1 MPNGFVNWRQAY
13 HVAKSDR
20 NRESPDADSYRHNT
34 RRGFRAIE
42 NAGMEDDMGSG
53 NKAICLW
60 FVLMLFTGIMMLKGT
75 YDQPKMLVALI
86 AFSFFSSAWFFMDG
100 LLSAMR
106 PAQPKVELTSDVE
119 TKES

>member
-1 MPNGFVNWRQAY
+1 
-13 HVAKSDR
+13 
-20 NRESPDADSYRHNT
+20 
-34 RRGFRAIE
+34 
-42 NAGMEDDMGSG
+42 MGSG